1 MVRLN
6 GLYYCLSIQHSG
18 EFDQW
23 RGKGIQKHCKQFGKA
38 HSHSQV
44 LFNNLW
50 FAAMPTHRFLT
61 SCTTIKS
68 NSKFTIEWQE
78 RVQKRESTSFQP
90 LHLFQ
95 SYRRISSVEGGGR
108 RMKKGRNFLR
118 GENKL
123 QIACPYKNLSAVS
136 LSKRSVKCWTKDV
149 KAYEQVSVTIRE
161 IENQSLVGRRNLF
174 S

>member
-23 RGKGIQKHCKQFGKA
+23 RGEGIQKHCKQFGKA

-68 NSKFTIEWQE
+68 NSKFTIEW
-78 RVQKRESTSFQP
+78 
-90 LHLFQ
+90 
-95 SYRRISSVEGGGR
+95 
-108 RMKKGRNFLR
+108 
-118 GENKL
+118 
-123 QIACPYKNLSAVS
+123 
-136 LSKRSVKCWTKDV
+136 
-149 KAYEQVSVTIRE
+149 
-161 IENQSLVGRRNLF
+161 
-174 S
+174 